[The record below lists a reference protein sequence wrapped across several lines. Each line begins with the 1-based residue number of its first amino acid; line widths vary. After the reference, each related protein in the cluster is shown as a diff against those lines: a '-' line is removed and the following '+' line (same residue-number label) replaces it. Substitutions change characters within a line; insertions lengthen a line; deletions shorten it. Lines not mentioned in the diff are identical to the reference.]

1 MRKTLR
7 TAAVAAALTAGM
19 VSFAL
24 ARQGTAKR
32 NYDPKTEV
40 TVTGTV
46 EEVKTYPRK
55 GGGAAGEHL
64 LLKTPDGVLD
74 VHLGPSDFL
83 KEKGFDVAAGD
94 TIEVTGSKIK
104 GKEAEAIIARQ
115 VKKGEKTWTLRSAS
129 GVPEWSRGP
138 KGR

>member
-1 MRKTLR
+1 MKVLR
-7 TAAVAAALTAGM
+7 TAAVAAALTAGT

-24 ARQGTAKR
+24 ARQGPATR

-40 TVTGTV
+40 TVAGTV
-46 EEVKTYPRK
+46 QEIKTYPRK

-64 LLKTPDGVLD
+64 LLEAPDGVVD

-83 KEKGFDVAAGD
+83 KAKGFDVAAGD
-94 TIEVTGSKIK
+94 AIEVTGSKIK